1 MFFEAEIS
9 IVRSR
14 KSDLH
19 TLAEVVLKNPFAGI
33 RSNYLRTQTAAY
45 FVELIE
51 ICTERDHREPELFG
65 LMRRAFGYL
74 DANDPT
80 ARAVAH
86 FETELARIA
95 GVHDQTTIE
104 SRSGVCAREFVR
116 ATAPFPHAAL
126 ENTRDG
132 GEKHL
137 EMRIRNIIAVFVIAG
152 LGATASAKESYKFD
166 PSGSTIGFSV
176 HQFLGTTLGK
186 FTSFSGRIE
195 VDREHPENS
204 SVTAQ
209 IDVRSIDTRIKKRD
223 DHLRSAEF
231 FNVEKFPRMTFK
243 SRSVKRT
250 GPQSGDILGDLTMHG
265 VTKPITLHVKLLTP
279 INETGRTRWSVTTD
293 PITRRDFNLMFAP
306 AAESVSGIS
315 QTVAINIEIEAKRAD

>member
-1 MFFEAEIS
+1 MRNE
-9 IVRSR
+9 VPNC
-14 KSDLH
+14 
-19 TLAEVVLKNPFAGI
+19 LAN
-33 RSNYLRTQTAAY
+33 
-45 FVELIE
+45 
-51 ICTERDHREPELFG
+51 
-65 LMRRAFGYL
+65 
-74 DANDPT
+74 
-80 ARAVAH
+80 
-86 FETELARIA
+86 A
-95 GVHDQTTIE
+95 GVMLSE
-104 SRSGVCAREFVR
+104 A
-116 ATAPFPHAAL
+116 
-126 ENTRDG
+126 
-132 GEKHL
+132 KHL
-137 EMRIRNIIAVFVIAG
+137 WLLLDSKESEILRFAQNDIMKCFVGNIIALIVIAG
-152 LGATASAKESYKFD
+152 LGAAASAKETYKFD

-279 INETGRTRWSVTTD
+279 INETGRTRWSVTTE
-293 PITRRDFNLMFAP
+293 PITRRDFNLMFTA

-315 QTVAINIEIEAKRAD
+315 QTVAINIEIEAKRAE